1 MTSTATDTTTATDLV
16 APALTAPGEGAQA
29 GAVRDAVEAR
39 AAARSRAD
47 SLRSADPEAY
57 GVPTGREEEW
67 RFTPLAPLRELLEG
81 TASDA
86 RLRWTTDLPAG
97 VTTRV
102 AGDGD
107 PVVAGA
113 PLPVDRV
120 SALATAR
127 SGGAIVVEI
136 PPESAPDRPVRIRL
150 EGIGDLV
157 WGYLVVQVGR
167 FATATVV
174 LEHVGTGRYAE
185 QVVVL
190 AGDGATVKVV
200 HVHDWADDAVHAA
213 HVALQVGR
221 DATVESTH
229 VTLGGRLVRVTE
241 TAEFTGPGGDVTLNG
256 LYFAVDGQ
264 HHEHRLF
271 VDHAHP
277 QCRSNV
283 LYKGALLG
291 AGSRTVWI
299 GDVLIRAA
307 AEGTDTFELN
317 RNLVLTAGARADSV
331 PNLEIETGE
340 IEGAGHASATGR
352 FDDEQLFYLQ
362 ARGIP
367 PLQARRLV
375 TRGFF
380 AEVLA
385 RLDIPELEE
394 RLMAVVD
401 ARLAADAAAG
411 AAPEAVPGTGA

>member
-1 MTSTATDTTTATDLV
+1 VTSTATDTTTDLA
-16 APALTAPGEGAQA
+16 APALSAPGEGAQA
-29 GAVRDAVEAR
+29 GPVRDAVEAR
-39 AAARSRAD
+39 SAARSRAD
-47 SLRSADPEAY
+47 GLRSADPEAY

-67 RFTPLAPLRELLEG
+67 RFTPLKPLAALLAG
-81 TASDA
+81 VPGDA
-86 RLRWTTDLPAG
+86 HLRWAWDLPDG
-97 VTTRV
+97 VTART
-102 AGDGD
+102 AQEGD
-107 PVVAGA
+107 PVLARA
-113 PLPVDRV
+113 PLPVDRL
-120 SALATAR
+120 SALAVAR
-127 SGGAIVVEI
+127 SGGAVVVEV
-136 PPESAPDRPVRIRL
+136 PAEASLDRPVRIRL
-150 EGIGDLV
+150 AGSGLV
-157 WGYLVVQVGR
+157 WGRWVVDVGR
-167 FATATVV
+167 FAAATVV
-174 LEHVGTGRYAE
+174 VEHTGEPEYAE

-200 HVHDWADDAVHAA
+200 HVHDWAADAVHAS
-213 HVALQVGR
+213 HVALHVGR

-229 VTLGGRLVRVTE
+229 LTLGGRLVRIVE
-241 TAEFTGPGGDVTLNG
+241 TAEFTGPGGDVALNG

-277 QCRSNV
+277 RCRSNV

-352 FDDEQLFYLQ
+352 FDDEQLFYLR

-367 PLQARRLV
+367 PVEARRLV

-385 RLDIPELEE
+385 RLGMPDLEE

-401 ARLAADAAAG
+401 TRLAADAAGG
-411 AAPEAVPGTGA
+411 AAPGGMA

>member
-1 MTSTATDTTTATDLV
+1 MTPTASPPDLV
-16 APALTAPGEGAQA
+16 APALTAAGEGAQA

-47 SLRSADPEAY
+47 SLRSADPDAY

-67 RFTPLAPLRELLEG
+67 RFTPLAPLKELLAGEP
-81 TASDA
+81 SDSH
-86 RLRWTTDLPAG
+86 LRWTTDLPAG

-102 AGDGD
+102 AGDDD
-107 PVVAGA
+107 PVLAEA

-120 SALATAR
+120 SALAVAR
-127 SGGAIVVEI
+127 AGGAILVEV
-136 PPESAPDRPVRIRL
+136 PAEGAPDRPVRIRL
-150 EGIGDLV
+150 EGTGDLV
-157 WGYLVVQVGR
+157 WGRLVVHVGR

-174 LEHVGTGRYAE
+174 LEHSGSTRFAE

-190 AGDGATVKVV
+190 AGDGATVRIV
-200 HVHDWADDAVHAA
+200 HVHDWAADAVHAS
-213 HVALQVGR
+213 HVALRVGR

-229 VTLGGRLVRVTE
+229 VTLGGRLVRVVE
-241 TAEFTGPGGDVTLNG
+241 TAEFAGPGGDVRLNG

-264 HHEHRLF
+264 HQEHRLF

-307 AEGTDTFELN
+307 AEGTDTYELN

-331 PNLEIETGE
+331 PNLEIETGQ

-367 PLQARRLV
+367 PVEARRLV

-385 RLDIPELEE
+385 RLDMPELEE
-394 RLMAVVD
+394 RLLAVVD
-401 ARLAADAAAG
+401 SRLAVDA
-411 AAPEAVPGTGA
+411 EPGTAPGTVA

>member
-1 MTSTATDTTTATDLV
+1 VTSTASPPDLA
-16 APALTAPGEGAQA
+16 APPLTAPGEGAQA

-47 SLRSADPEAY
+47 SLRSADPDAY

-67 RFTPLAPLRELLEG
+67 RFTPLGPLRELLEG
-81 TASDA
+81 TPSDA
-86 RLRWTTDLPAG
+86 HLRWTADLPAG

-102 AGDGD
+102 AGDED

-120 SALATAR
+120 SALAAAR
-127 SGGAIVVEI
+127 SGGAIVVEV
-136 PPESAPDRPVRIRL
+136 PAESSPDRPVRIRL
-150 EGIGDLV
+150 EGTGDLV
-157 WGYLVVQVGR
+157 WGRLVVRVGR
-167 FATATVV
+167 FASATIV
-174 LEHVGTGRYAE
+174 LEHAGTGRYGEHLA
-185 QVVVL
+185 VL

-200 HVHDWADDAVHAA
+200 HVHDWAMDAVHAA

-229 VTLGGRLVRVTE
+229 VTLGGRLVRVVE

-385 RLDIPELEE
+385 RLDMPELEE

-401 ARLAADAAAG
+401 SRLAADAGQAVEG
-411 AAPEAVPGTGA
+411 ASA

>member
-1 MTSTATDTTTATDLV
+1 VTSTASPPDLA
-16 APALTAPGEGAQA
+16 APPLTAPGEGAQA

-47 SLRSADPEAY
+47 SLRSADPDAY

-67 RFTPLAPLRELLEG
+67 RFTPLGPLSTLLEG
-81 TASDA
+81 VPSDA
-86 RLRWTTDLPAG
+86 HLRWTWDLPDG
-97 VTTRV
+97 VTART
-102 AGDGD
+102 ADEGD
-107 PVVAGA
+107 PVLARA
-113 PLPVDRV
+113 PLPVDRL
-120 SALATAR
+120 SALAVAR
-127 SGGAIVVEI
+127 SGGAVVAEVAA
-136 PPESAPDRPVRIRL
+136 EASPDRPVRIRL
-150 EGIGDLV
+150 EGDGRV
-157 WGYLVVQVGR
+157 WGRWIVDVGR
-167 FATATVV
+167 FASATVV
-174 LEHVGTGRYAE
+174 VEHTGAPEYAE
-185 QVVVL
+185 QVAVL

-200 HVHDWADDAVHAA
+200 HVHDWAGDAVHAS

-229 VTLGGRLVRVTE
+229 VTLGGRLVRVVE

-331 PNLEIETGE
+331 PNLEIETGQ

-367 PLQARRLV
+367 PVEARRLV

-385 RLDIPELEE
+385 RLDMPELEE

-401 ARLAADAAAG
+401 ARLAADAGAG
-411 AAPEAVPGTGA
+411 A